1 MRRQMLC
8 RALRN
13 WEGLWGE
20 KNDETNN
27 KNHRMKRRTASSA
40 PEVNHPPM
48 MHRGRESLPAE
59 PRRQGGALPHLRRP
73 FVPSP
78 SPVEEERS
86 VHINPSSASPDPR
99 QRAEGRTGCTVLQH
113 EGAFLL
119 VFLPGFWRKDQKK
132 KEKKKRENR
141 NNHPHE
147 LLMRSTETWISV
159 IKSLSCLFCFA
170 ADLQAK
176 QL

>member
-1 MRRQMLC
+1 MLC

-40 PEVNHPPM
+40 PAVNHPPM

-73 FVPSP
+73 FVPPRPPLGRSGP
-78 SPVEEERS
+78 STSTHHQRLQIQDS
-86 VHINPSSASPDPR
+86 RLKATLAAPSCSTKELS
-99 QRAEGRTGCTVLQH
+99 GK
-113 EGAFLL
+113 
-119 VFLPGFWRKDQKK
+119 VFLPGFRRKDQKK
-132 KEKKKRENR
+132 KKKRENR

>member
-1 MRRQMLC
+1 MLC
-8 RALRN
+8 RALQN

-20 KNDETNN
+20 KNDQTNN

-40 PEVNHPPM
+40 PAVNHPPM

-59 PRRQGGALPHLRRP
+59 PRRQGGALPHLRPP

-78 SPVEEERS
+78 SPVGEERS

-99 QRAEGRTGCTVLQH
+99 QQAEGHTGCTVLQH
-113 EGAFLL
+113 EGAF
-119 VFLPGFWRKDQKK
+119 RKSVLCQVSGEKTKKKK
-132 KEKKKRENR
+132 KERENR